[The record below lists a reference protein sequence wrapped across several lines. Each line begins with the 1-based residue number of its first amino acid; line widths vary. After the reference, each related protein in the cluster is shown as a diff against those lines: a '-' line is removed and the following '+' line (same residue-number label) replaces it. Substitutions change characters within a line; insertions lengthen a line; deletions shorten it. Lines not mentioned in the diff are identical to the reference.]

1 MILSDNS
8 TAVSCIRKQGTLRSE
23 SLMALSKEI
32 LEFCFH
38 HEIILV
44 ANHLPGRLNV
54 LADQR
59 SRQAPITTE
68 WSLDL
73 VTFDFLW
80 NSFGPFSVDLFANRE
95 NNKIECF
102 ISPFPDPLSSGVN
115 ALSLHWDEWSSLY
128 LYPPTPLLGEVVA
141 RLQNYQGKGI
151 LIAPYYAL
159 SGWFPQLLARCP
171 NHLALPEDHSLSQMT
186 IQGLVFHP
194 NPSLFRLH
202 VWIL

>member
-1 MILSDNS
+1 MVLKCYSNGIQ
-8 TAVSCIRKQGTLRSE
+8 CFHMFFYTLYFFFKIPF
-23 SLMALSKEI
+23 KEI
-32 LEFCFH
+32 PKG
-38 HEIILV
+38 V
-44 ANHLPGRLNV
+44 ATL
-54 LADQR
+54 
-59 SRQAPITTE
+59 
-68 WSLDL
+68 L
-73 VTFDFLW
+73 VTIDYLW

-95 NNKIECF
+95 NNKIDCF

-171 NHLALPEDHSLSQMT
+171 DHLALPEDHSLSQMT
-186 IQGLVFHP
+186 IQGLLFHQ